1 LYFERKIKLDQL
13 KTVHRRMDI
22 HLLIKYAAIVL
33 ILLFGLISITI
44 TTSIVNASAAD
55 LRDPSQIMKSG
66 NGTNQIVVGP
76 PKIIKSKPT
85 GNYSNYINGT
95 YISIGPPK
103 AIKSKPTG
111 NYSNYI
117 NGTYISIGPP
127 KAIKSKPTGNYS
139 NYINGTYISIGPP
152 KTPQQEPINQ
162 NSGNRG
168 FQMNRGASTTGQIP
182 NNAGNKEI
190 PSKPITKEE
199 AQKAEE
205 KANAMLKNYNQKTN
219 QQARAAGTPA
229 ATTATTTMTTTNS
242 SQQQQQDQQP
252 LTPENTTGGTA
263 SEPTGI
269 PGIP

>member
-76 PKIIKSKPT
+76 PKI
-85 GNYSNYINGT
+85 
-95 YISIGPPK
+95 
-103 AIKSKPTG
+103 IKSKPTG

>member
-76 PKIIKSKPT
+76 PKI
-85 GNYSNYINGT
+85 
-95 YISIGPPK
+95 
-103 AIKSKPTG
+103 
-111 NYSNYI
+111 
-117 NGTYISIGPP
+117 
-127 KAIKSKPTGNYS
+127 IKSKPTGNYS